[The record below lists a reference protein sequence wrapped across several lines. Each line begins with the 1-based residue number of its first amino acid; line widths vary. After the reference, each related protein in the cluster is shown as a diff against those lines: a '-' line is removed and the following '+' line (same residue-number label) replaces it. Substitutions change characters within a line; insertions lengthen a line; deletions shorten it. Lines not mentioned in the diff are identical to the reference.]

1 MFLSFNNGS
10 VLNSYYIHYI
20 RRSDEVMTMFI
31 SPKQLADDIFLLMYA
46 QNVIAVAEMT
56 KYCSI
61 NMVVKSKPEIVK
73 TMKCQ

>member
-1 MFLSFNNGS
+1 
-10 VLNSYYIHYI
+10 
-20 RRSDEVMTMFI
+20 
-31 SPKQLADDIFLLMYA
+31 MYA
-46 QNVIAVAEMT
+46 QKVIVVAEMT